1 METKTR
7 ITVITVCY
15 NAAEELE
22 ATITSV
28 LQQTYPNIEYIIVDG
43 ASKDNTKDIVDRYRS
58 RVNTFISEPD
68 KGIYDAMNKGILAAN
83 GEWLLF
89 MNAGDE
95 FDRPNVLAR
104 MVQELGDGISMLRG
118 NITRIYPFAI
128 VKSLGVTVQ
137 EPGIMDMLYGTFHH
151 QACLIQKS
159 LFSEFGLYSMDFRLC
174 SDWKFCFD
182 CVILHHVKTRYVDID
197 VARFKMD
204 GASSSN
210 GLKYIEE
217 QRKYLYSVYGKE
229 VIDLLQELHVYRRF
243 VIARLLYKV
252 YTKFRSSL
260 SEKSFGRLLAMK
272 RIVRNVLGL
281 SVN

>member
-1 METKTR
+1 METPK
-7 ITVITVCY
+7 ITVVTVCY
-15 NAAEELE
+15 NAVNEILR
-22 ATITSV
+22 TIESV
-28 LQQTYPNIEYIIVDG
+28 VSQTYENMEYIIIDGGSTDGTVDIIKQYQG
-43 ASKDNTKDIVDRYRS
+43 KLAYWC
-58 RVNTFISEPD
+58 SEPD

-95 FDRPNVLAR
+95 FDRPDVLER
-104 MVQELGDGISMLRG
+104 MVLELGDGIRILRG
-118 NITRIYPFAI
+118 NIKRIYHFAT

-159 LFSEFGLYSMDFRLC
+159 LFSEFGLYSTDFSLC

-197 VARFKMD
+197 VAKFKMD

-252 YTKFRSSL
+252 YTKFRAFL